1 VHLAYQ
7 AAGHELSAKTF
18 DYSPSSIRDRW
29 AAGQSDMAH
38 GLALLHEAEDDAR
51 RFKHLAADPDGNDLS
66 LRPVRPSSCGAPGC
80 PPGMS
85 SRRKAHG

>member
-1 VHLAYQ
+1 MHLAYQ

-29 AAGQSDMAH
+29 AAGQSDMAS

-51 RFKHLAADPDGNDLS
+51 RFKHLAVDPATA
-66 LRPVRPSSCGAPGC
+66 GAAAEAGA
-80 PPGMS
+80 
-85 SRRKAHG
+85 RRVAGIRF